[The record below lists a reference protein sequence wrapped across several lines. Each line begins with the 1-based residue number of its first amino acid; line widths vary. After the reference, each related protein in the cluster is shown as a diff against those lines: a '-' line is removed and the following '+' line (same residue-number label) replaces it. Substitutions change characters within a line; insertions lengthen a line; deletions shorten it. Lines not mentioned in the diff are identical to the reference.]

1 MISIDFERVHFDRR
15 PKKRRRESLEGR
27 TNFVIDIFHTRIL
40 IFVYNRESFWSFKK
54 GKKKKTKLLPKLP
67 FKLP

>member
-1 MISIDFERVHFDRR
+1 MISIDFEWVHFDRR
-15 PKKRRRESLEGR
+15 SEKRRQESVAGR
-27 TNFVIDIFHTRIL
+27 GNFCIDIFHTRIL